1 MSGRVLPFDPAA
13 HKVADVLLPWFV
25 NGTLD
30 KDELAFVQQH
40 LGECV
45 RCQREVRWLRELR
58 AACIDGEAAPGA
70 STVFRNLRRQLD
82 EPRTGRGKEGS
93 LRKLWRRV
101 PPWSRWAMAAE
112 LAVIVALGAVL
123 LPATDGL
130 APYRTL
136 GARSAAAPTGTLV
149 VVFDPATPESELRR
163 MLRKAGARVADGPTQ
178 TNAYVLKVAAERRAE
193 AVQAL
198 RAEPAVVLAEQLDRG
213 ETR

>member
-25 NGTLD
+25 NGTLE

-45 RCQREVRWLRELR
+45 RCQREVQWLRELR
-58 AACIDGEAAPGA
+58 AACVDGEAAPGA
-70 STVFRNLRRQLD
+70 SPVFRNLRRQLD
-82 EPRTGRGKEGS
+82 EPRAGRGARAS
-93 LRKLWRRV
+93 LRKFWRRA

-112 LAVIVALGAVL
+112 LVLIVALGAVL

-130 APYRTL
+130 PLYRTL
-136 GARSAAAPTGTLV
+136 GAQSAAVPTARSLV
-149 VVFDPATPESELRR
+149 VVFDPTTPESELRR

-178 TNAYVLKVAAERRAE
+178 TNAYVLKVAAERRVE

-198 RAEPAVVLAEQLDRG
+198 RAEPAVVLVEQLDR
-213 ETR
+213 